1 MIRQSF
7 STGCFSLA
15 GECKSYDCTNYRI
28 FSGDLGRDL
37 SHIDVAIAFW
47 YSQRESGLE
56 HKFIHSLWI
65 SLGGNYIQLRVLK
78 YPENSSVYE

>member
-37 SHIDVAIAFW
+37 SHIDVAIDFC
-47 YSQRESGLE
+47 YSQREQSGTIVYAQSVD
-56 HKFIHSLWI
+56 KSR
-65 SLGGNYIQLRVLK
+65 GNRTF
-78 YPENSSVYE
+78 S

>member
-28 FSGDLGRDL
+28 FSGDLGREL
-37 SHIDVAIAFW
+37 SHIDAAIAFC
-47 YSQRESGLE
+47 YSQGESGLE
-56 HKFIHSLWI
+56 QWFIHSLWI
-65 SLGGNYIQLRVLK
+65 SLGGNDIQLRELK
-78 YPENSSVYE
+78 YPDNSSVY